1 MNELGN
7 APIFVKIGEYKNIVN
22 VLDLIKNK
30 LTDARNN
37 LNKINEIKT
46 QEDSELKEWETSLNE
61 TEKKVE
67 EINKVLFEQP
77 T

>member
-7 APIFVKIGEYKNIVN
+7 APIFVKIREYKNIVN
-22 VLDLIKNK
+22 VLDLVKNK

-37 LNKINEIKT
+37 LNKINEIKI

-61 TEKKVE
+61 IEKKVE
-67 EINKVLFEQP
+67 EINKALFE
-77 T
+77 